1 MKSQFYLLFA
11 LFMAISSV
19 SYSQTKALD
28 KQTKKELKSYMK
40 NPKEFRYMIKDYNT
54 KISAYDSIITDL
66 REDLYKADY
75 LRVLYYDSI
84 QALLHQLKISE
95 KEANAKKNYFRTEG
109 VDYRIQI
116 GAYRIM
122 DLTTEINHNS
132 PIGYE
137 KKDGV
142 IQYFIGSYTDP
153 DEAFEFTKVLRKFK
167 ITDAFITK
175 YLDGIREEYHFK
187 PGSKSTASN

>member
-1 MKSQFYLLFA
+1 
-11 LFMAISSV
+11 MAISSV